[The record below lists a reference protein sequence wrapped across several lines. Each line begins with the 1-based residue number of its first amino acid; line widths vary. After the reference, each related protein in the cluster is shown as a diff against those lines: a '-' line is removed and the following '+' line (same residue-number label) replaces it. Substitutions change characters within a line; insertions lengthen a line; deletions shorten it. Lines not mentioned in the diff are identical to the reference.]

1 MFIGFIK
8 ETGIIQQINQTD
20 SGVEV
25 MMQTSSQFA
34 AEIQVNSYIAID
46 GRILTV
52 LHKEDSNDF
61 SLVKVYAPHVEK
73 ITNFLPKKRVN
84 LERAIRLGEEIPG
97 LFFNGIPSGQV
108 KVVYFEKLSED

>member
-61 SLVKVYAPHVEK
+61 SLVKVYAPHV
-73 ITNFLPKKRVN
+73 
-84 LERAIRLGEEIPG
+84 
-97 LFFNGIPSGQV
+97 
-108 KVVYFEKLSED
+108 